1 MYPSGYPQIIKLYL
15 RKKGPTEGNFL
26 LGSRGRKE
34 ACFAS
39 QITEWLFSPPR
50 GTLGQG
56 RNSVPG
62 RENNTWGFREDGKD
76 KVWF

>member
-1 MYPSGYPQIIKLYL
+1 M
-15 RKKGPTEGNFL
+15 EGNFL

-34 ACFAS
+34 ECFAS
-39 QITEWLFSPPR
+39 QIIEWLFSPPR

-76 KVWF
+76 KECFQES